1 MNILNLSISPASEFI
16 VMDLEYLADS
26 NLYDRYRRADPRP
39 APCRWP
45 FRRVVSASV
54 MSVTVVEG
62 IWEVTDFR
70 SFAGPDDRRVVRQ
83 LFDWIIERPTHRV
96 CTWSG
101 AAEDLPIL
109 KTASMEMGFTL
120 PRQLRQNERD
130 RLGFC
135 HLDLA
140 LILKGGSGQFVHMSE
155 LATRLGLPNKLA
167 GSAGQVPHRVA
178 ENDFDSVAAISDCD
192 TLTTSLLL
200 ASHLASLGQVSSS
213 KAAHHATM
221 RFVRER
227 RERACYHRELG
238 NYIARTGREMFSEQN
253 RWLEAG

>member
-1 MNILNLSISPASEFI
+1 MNVLNFANSAASEFI
-16 VMDLEYLADS
+16 ILDVEYLTDLQ
-26 NLYDRYRRADPRP
+26 LYNRYRINDRRP
-39 APCRWP
+39 ARARWP

-54 MSVTVVEG
+54 IAVAVNDG

-70 SFAGPDDRRVVRQ
+70 SFAGPNDRQVVRQ
-83 LFDWIIERPTHRV
+83 LFDWMIERPAHRLV
-96 CTWSG
+96 TWSG

-109 KTASMEMGFTL
+109 KTAAMEMGFTV

-130 RLGFC
+130 RLGFL

-178 ENDFDSVAAISDCD
+178 ENDFESVAAISDCD

-200 ASHLASLGQVSSS
+200 ASHLASLGQISSS

-227 RERACYHRELG
+227 RERASYHRELG
-238 NYIARTGREMFSEQN
+238 NYIARVGREMFSEQN